1 LASTNILT
9 PKFEVIVLSIS
20 LNLKK
25 GIDSL
30 SETIH
35 QPKIKKWLIGLL
47 VAIPLLGI
55 GSYVGYNQL
64 VTVPRQRA
72 QNKIQTAAVTRGNL
86 TILISA
92 NGTVQPE
99 SSVNVSPKTS
109 GVLKQLLVK
118 EGDFVKPGQ
127 IVAYMDNS
135 NLQGQLLQSGGNV
148 AAAQANL
155 NKAIAGNRS
164 QDIAQAQSQVDE
176 ANASLQKLI
185 AGNRSQDIA
194 GAVANL
200 NKVQATYR
208 QAAEDLRRNQKLQA
222 SGAISQQALS
232 LARSTHDSAQAQVEQ
247 AQQALN
253 LLKAGSRPEDIA
265 QARSVVKQ
273 RKQALNL
280 LKAGSRPEDIA
291 QARAQV
297 MAAQGAVAIAQRN
310 IDDTVIRAPFAGI
323 IARKYADPGAFV
335 APTTAGSAVSSATSS
350 SILALA
356 STNEIVAQV
365 AEASISQIRVGQVAV
380 IKVDAYSG
388 KTFEGK
394 VTQVATQSLVQQNVT
409 SFEVKV
415 AVADSQRLLH
425 QGMNVTIDFKAGE
438 LNQVLVVPTA
448 SIVQQRAV
456 QGVFVAKT
464 GGDPV
469 FVPIVVGTTV
479 NDKTEV
485 KSGLTGNE
493 RVLLSFPAGT
503 RKASSGFN

>member
-1 LASTNILT
+1 M
-9 PKFEVIVLSIS
+9 LSIS
-20 LNLKK
+20 LNFKK
-25 GIDSL
+25 GIDAL

-47 VAIPLLGI
+47 VAIPLIGI
-55 GSYVGYNQL
+55 GSYAGYNQL
-64 VTVPRQRA
+64 VTVPKQRA

-86 TILISA
+86 TILVSA

-109 GVLKQLLVK
+109 GVLKRLLVK

-135 NLQGQLLQSGGNV
+135 NLQGQLLQSQGNI

-155 NKAIAGNRS
+155 NKSIAGNRS
-164 QDIAQAQSQVDE
+164 QDIAGAKAQVDE

-194 GAVANL
+194 GAKANL
-200 NKVQATYR
+200 NKLQATNR
-208 QAAEDLRRNQKLQA
+208 QAADDLRRNQQLQTA
-222 SGAISQQALS
+222 GAISQQALS
-232 LARSTHDSAQAQVEQ
+232 LARSTSDGAIAQVEQ
-247 AQQALN
+247 AQQSLN
-253 LLKAGSRPEDIA
+253 LLQVGSRPEDIA
-265 QARSVVKQ
+265 QARSVLRQKQ
-273 RKQALNL
+273 EALNL
-280 LKAGSRPEDIA
+280 LQVGSRPEDIA

-297 MAAQGAVAIAQRN
+297 VAAQGAVAIAQRN

-335 APTTAGSAVSSATSS
+335 TPTTAGSAVTSATSS

-388 KTFEGK
+388 KTFAGK

-415 AVADSQRLLH
+415 AVTDSQKLLH

-448 SIVQQRAV
+448 SIVQQKAV

-469 FVPIVVGTTV
+469 FMPIVVGTTV

>member
-1 LASTNILT
+1 MS
-9 PKFEVIVLSIS
+9 SIS
-20 LNLKK
+20 LNFKK
-25 GIDSL
+25 GVDSAKQKL
-30 SETIH
+30 HNRFKTN
-35 QPKIKKWLIGLL
+35 KWLMGLL
-47 VAIPLLGI
+47 VAIPLAGGL
-55 GSYVGYNQL
+55 SYLVYNQL
-64 VTVPRQRA
+64 VTVAKQQA
-72 QNKIQTAAVTRGNL
+72 QSKIQTAAVTRGNL
-86 TILISA
+86 TILVSA

-135 NLQGQLLQSGGNV
+135 NIQGQLLQARGNL

-155 NKAIAGNRS
+155 NK
-164 QDIAQAQSQVDE
+164 V
-176 ANASLQKLI
+176 I

-194 GAVANL
+194 GSTANL
-200 NKVQATYR
+200 NEVQATYR

-222 SGAISQQALS
+222 QGAISQQALS
-232 LARSTHDSAQAQVEQ
+232 LARSTSDSAQAQVEQ
-247 AQQALN
+247 SQ
-253 LLKAGSRPEDIA
+253 
-265 QARSVVKQ
+265 
-273 RKQALNL
+273 QALNL

-297 MAAQGAVAIAQRN
+297 MAAQGAVTIAQRN

-335 APTTAGSAVSSATSS
+335 TPTTAGSAVTSATSS

-365 AEASISQIRVGQVAV
+365 AEASIAQIRVGQVAV

-415 AVADSQRLLH
+415 TVADPQKLLS

-448 SIVQQRAV
+448 AIVQQKAS
-456 QGVFVAKT
+456 QGVYVAKT

-469 FVPIVVGTTV
+469 FMSIVVGTTV

-493 RVLLSFPAGT
+493 RVLLSFPPGT
-503 RKASSGFN
+503 RKVTPITGGG

>member
-1 LASTNILT
+1 MS
-9 PKFEVIVLSIS
+9 SIS
-20 LNLKK
+20 LNFKK
-25 GIDSL
+25 GVDSAKQKL
-30 SETIH
+30 HDRFKTN
-35 QPKIKKWLIGLL
+35 KWLMGLL
-47 VAIPLLGI
+47 VAIPLAGGL
-55 GSYVGYNQL
+55 SYLVYNQL
-64 VTVPRQRA
+64 VTVAKQQA
-72 QNKIQTAAVTRGNL
+72 QSKIQTAAVTRGNL
-86 TILISA
+86 TILVSA

-135 NLQGQLLQSGGNV
+135 NIQGQLLQARGNL

-155 NKAIAGNRS
+155 NK
-164 QDIAQAQSQVDE
+164 V
-176 ANASLQKLI
+176 I

-194 GAVANL
+194 GSTANL
-200 NKVQATYR
+200 NEVQATYR

-222 SGAISQQALS
+222 QGAISQQALS
-232 LARSTHDSAQAQVEQ
+232 LARSTSDSAQAQVEQ
-247 AQQALN
+247 SQ
-253 LLKAGSRPEDIA
+253 
-265 QARSVVKQ
+265 
-273 RKQALNL
+273 QALNL

-297 MAAQGAVAIAQRN
+297 MAAQGAVTIAQRN

-335 APTTAGSAVSSATSS
+335 TPTTAGSAVTSATSS

-365 AEASISQIRVGQVAV
+365 AEASIAQIRVGQVAV

-415 AVADSQRLLH
+415 AVADPQKLLS

-448 SIVQQRAV
+448 AIVQQKAS
-456 QGVFVAKT
+456 QGVYVAKT
-464 GGDPV
+464 GDDPV
-469 FVPIVVGTTV
+469 FMPIVVGTTV

-493 RVLLSFPAGT
+493 RVLLSFPPGT
-503 RKASSGFN
+503 RKVTPITGGG